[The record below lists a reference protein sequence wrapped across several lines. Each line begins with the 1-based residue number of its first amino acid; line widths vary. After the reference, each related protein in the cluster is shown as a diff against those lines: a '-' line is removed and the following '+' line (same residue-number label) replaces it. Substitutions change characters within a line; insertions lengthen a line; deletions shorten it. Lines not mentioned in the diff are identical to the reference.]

1 MAMTRR
7 EVRRDESFSEF
18 IGMLQTSATTAQC
31 AARKHERPVR
41 ELNCGSSAAD

>member
-1 MAMTRR
+1 MIRR
-7 EVRRDESFSEF
+7 EMRRDEWFYEF
-18 IGMLQTSATTAQC
+18 VGMLQTSITTAQC